1 MASPACG
8 LIAKNFRKL
17 AKEIDS
23 WVKNPR
29 TKDYFSDPYEAA
41 LSLVERSFRMDLKTL
56 STLPGGEVTPGQV
69 ESFKARLNELSDA
82 IRSERMDNDFAKLM
96 YTTSTFAKRDPAISK
111 LLNKMQESGA
121 YFRESTHEDRTL
133 FNEIS
138 QNIQEYLG
146 VSGIMRKMGR
156 VVTGKT
162 AYNEFMKLEDSI
174 GEALTDVKNRVP
186 GSQDNV
192 LKLLKQRD
200 TYVDS
205 NPELKIYDDLIN
217 IIENQIGSKNPDEPG
232 LYQKRFNKLSKSKR
246 KEVISKNK
254 TIKLTEKDYG
264 QIEIDG
270 KKLNEMPIE
279 RSQPII
285 RALRAY
291 TTLMDNLHSRMK
303 NAVTA
308 QVSAIV
314 SRAQL
319 KGSGTEASR
328 IQEMEQNLLKK
339 LLPDYEAGYF
349 PHFVRDLNIGFMDGL
364 MPHLDR
370 IQKSSNNYIKNTES
384 TLGEALDEANTYIT
398 KHTSKRS
405 PSDYLYNRHFLNVVQ
420 TYMDNISSF
429 NYNAFM
435 NKHSMDAL
443 QMVERVYKKSNKSA
457 EGYANDISEYILD
470 LHSATQGNSGGS
482 EATNKIVRTLLGF
495 EFISKM
501 GLNPRGA
508 ARNWFQRLLDYVE
521 WGPVQV
527 KKTNEILEQIELG
540 KGIDSFE
547 AFAESALK
555 KAGLRYEETNPMLE
569 ESIGRKRASTMKSMY
584 WDEASGKYKFSKI
597 TPIDKAMQAVS
608 WVAGKSGVLH
618 RKAENSNR
626 KHTFKVAFAQMYR
639 WLDANPRFES
649 MHENRSASE
658 RSRRKLAKNF
668 AINMVVMNHFDYADY
683 AKAKGLRTNVGK
695 ILGQFQHY
703 GFEMFGR
710 NLEILRESKYDLKTG
725 GMFNLK
731 DAHGLQKAYR
741 MSFIYFMAPAIA
753 ASLTGV
759 DFSNLIE
766 HDTSERLKQISAL
779 MTQDEEEMK
788 QQFYGKGP
796 ILGTVGGPLVSD
808 IVDIGIMLDFID
820 LDPESLL
827 TIAMGLEHYDQPGV
841 SDRNLAES
849 IRILNTAAARNITR
863 NIPQL
868 AKGRLG
874 WAVQQELGL
883 YPTKEARQAQEKQRK
898 LRKKTVPPELE
909 KLLLSIE
916 QGQLT

>member
-69 ESFKARLNELSDA
+69 ASFKARLNELSDA

-186 GSQDNV
+186 GSEENV

-200 TYVDS
+200 TYVNS

-569 ESIGRKRASTMKSMY
+569 ESIGRKRASNMKSMY
-584 WDEASGKYKFSKI
+584 WDEADGKYKFSKI
-597 TPIDKAMQAVS
+597 TPIDKAMQAMS
-608 WVAGKSGVLH
+608 WVAGKSGVFH

-695 ILGQFQHY
+695 ILGQFQH
-703 GFEMFGR
+703 
-710 NLEILRESKYDLKTG
+710 
-725 GMFNLK
+725 
-731 DAHGLQKAYR
+731 
-741 MSFIYFMAPAIA
+741 
-753 ASLTGV
+753 
-759 DFSNLIE
+759 
-766 HDTSERLKQISAL
+766 DTSERLKQISAL

-796 ILGTVGGPLVSD
+796 ILGTIGGPLVSD

-827 TIAMGLEHYDQPGV
+827 TIAMGLEHYDQPGI

-868 AKGRLG
+868 AKGKIG

-909 KLLLSIE
+909 KLLSSIE
-916 QGQLT
+916 QGQLS